1 MMDEILRQ
9 YGLPGLVIFT
19 LAGVV
24 VFLYRGTVSLQ
35 NRIDAIQESRL
46 QDARETR
53 DKLTEPLQKQAL
65 MSEKIYDVLLNGKR
79 GA

>member
-1 MMDEILRQ
+1 MEQILQQ
-9 YGLPGLVIFT
+9 YGLAGLVIAT

-24 VFLYRGTVSLQ
+24 VFLYRGTVNLQ
-35 NRIDAIQESRL
+35 NRIESIQESRL

-79 GA
+79 GS